1 MSNENVCSNVVSSEE
16 SIPLL
21 CSCVSLCT
29 NSPLKCAVQPDPPT
43 GLNWTLLNI
52 SLTGIHA
59 DIQVRWEPPSNAD
72 VQKGWIVLEYEL
84 QYKEINE
91 TQWKMVRRRGTSH
104 VKSSELSSFYSHTP
118 LVYGLPF
125 YLAAHAHTM
134 CPIVSYLRKSGQ
146 KKIILEF
153 CPVADAS
160 MELTWKWLEG
170 EEDFPPVI
178 LVSSLTLEQNYVLE
192 PLWGCG

>member
-1 MSNENVCSNVVSSEE
+1 MSNKNIRSNVVSSEE

-29 NSPLKCAVQPDPPT
+29 NSPLKCTVQPDPPT

-91 TQWKMVRRRGTSH
+91 TQWKTVRRRCAPH
-104 VKSSELSSFYSHTP
+104 FKSSELSSFYSNAP
-118 LVYGLPF
+118 LVSGPPLD
-125 YLAAHAHTM
+125 LAPRAPMTR
-134 CPIVSYLRKSGQ
+134 PIISYLRKSGQ
-146 KKIILEF
+146 YKIVWEF

-160 MELTWKWLEG
+160 VQLTWEHPEG
-170 EEDFPPVI
+170 KEDFPSVI
-178 LVSSLTLEQNYVLE
+178 LGVQFNFRTKLCT
-192 PLWGCG
+192 